1 MFLGSQPGGA
11 SPAQRELIATVGA
24 ANRAGVPVRVAVI
37 SSQYDLGS
45 ITALWRKPGLYARF
59 LALELRSG
67 YGGRLLVAMPNGFGF
82 IWPGHSSTS
91 ASRLL
96 GRMPLGRGSDGLA
109 SAAQTAVERL
119 AAAAGARLAPI
130 RPPRARPTSS
140 GGVGAGV
147 IVAAV
152 LGGIAVIAALAIVL
166 VRAGRRRG
174 LKPESLRWA
183 IAPAALLFVAAVA
196 LWVAALRRGS
206 GTPAVSPASVVTP
219 PPFQWRAGQRRAPDF
234 ALRDQGGLPVSVA
247 AYRGR
252 PVIVTFVDPLCRN
265 LCPLEAQV
273 LNQLERELPAS
284 QRPVI
289 LAVSV
294 DVYSNANSRE
304 DLLQAVREW
313 HLVPQW
319 HWAVGSPRQLAAAWK
334 RYKIG
339 VSVVTK
345 RVGGTTI
352 HYVTHTEAAY
362 VIDAT
367 GHERALFL
375 WPFYPR
381 DVRRALARLA

>member
-1 MFLGSQPGGA
+1 M
-11 SPAQRELIATVGA
+11 
-24 ANRAGVPVRVAVI
+24 
-37 SSQYDLGS
+37 
-45 ITALWRKPGLYARF
+45 
-59 LALELRSG
+59 
-67 YGGRLLVAMPNGFGF
+67 
-82 IWPGHSSTS
+82 
-91 ASRLL
+91 
-96 GRMPLGRGSDGLA
+96 
-109 SAAQTAVERL
+109 
-119 AAAAGARLAPI
+119 
-130 RPPRARPTSS
+130 
-140 GGVGAGV
+140 
-147 IVAAV
+147 
-152 LGGIAVIAALAIVL
+152 
-166 VRAGRRRG
+166 
-174 LKPESLRWA
+174 
-183 IAPAALLFVAAVA
+183 AAVA